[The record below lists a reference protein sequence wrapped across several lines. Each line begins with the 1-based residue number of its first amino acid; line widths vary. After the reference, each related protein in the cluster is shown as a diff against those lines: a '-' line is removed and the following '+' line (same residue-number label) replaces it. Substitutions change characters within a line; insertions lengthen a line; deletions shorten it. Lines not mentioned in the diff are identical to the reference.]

1 MTYTALQIGSRY
13 AVVAVCGTFDEPADA
28 EALAASLNAQEW
40 TPELARLGAALGP
53 LEVLTMKVEVVDGS
67 D

>member
-13 AVVAVCGTFDEPADA
+13 AVVAVCGTFDAPAEA

-40 TPELARLGAALGP
+40 TPELARLEAALGAG
-53 LEVLTMKVEVVDGS
+53 EVVEVTV
-67 D
+67 